1 MEVNKSITQV
11 IMRLIKD
18 ISFYVVYNFLMISL
32 KIGYFK
38 LKLQKICSP
47 KVNSI

>member
-18 ISFYVVYNFLMISL
+18 ISFYAFYNFLMISL
-32 KIGYFK
+32 KIEYLK
-38 LKLQKICSP
+38 LKLKKNVHQ
-47 KVNSI
+47 